1 LAPCAGPHHSAHFSP
16 AIAAVPKARPVALEG
31 SFRASEGKTM
41 SNKPTHIAYV
51 VTQPKSDLDKAI
63 WHEVGAVWPHQNGN
77 GFDFIVHEQ
86 ISVSG
91 RIVCIA
97 NKPRERSDR

>member
-1 LAPCAGPHHSAHFSP
+1 LAPCAGPHRSAHFSP
-16 AIAAVPKARPVALEG
+16 AIAAVPQARPVALEG
-31 SFRASEGKTM
+31 SFRASEGKDHEQQA
-41 SNKPTHIAYV
+41 NPHDAA
-51 VTQPKSDLDKAI
+51 KSDLDKAI

-91 RIVCIA
+91 RIVCIE